1 MTGCSERWTLLLP
14 DKKPCLVGRQTMNYD
29 YEGKYSTS
37 HGRREREGQD
47 EGGSDM
53 PVGGHQP
60 RLLGR

>member
-47 EGGSDM
+47 EGEVTCRWAGISL
-53 PVGGHQP
+53 VY
-60 RLLGR
+60 